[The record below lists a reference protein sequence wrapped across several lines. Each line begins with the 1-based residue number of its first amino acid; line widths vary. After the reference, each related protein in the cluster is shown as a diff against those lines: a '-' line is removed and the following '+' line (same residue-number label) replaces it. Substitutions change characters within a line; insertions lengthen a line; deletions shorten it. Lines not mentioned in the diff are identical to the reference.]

1 MSTRREAA
9 AAGAEPT
16 RLDARAALARGVARL
31 REAGLASLGRE
42 AGLAAELLLLHVV
55 EQTTKNDAEPNG
67 ARAASGAA
75 DAGWSGEPATDAGGE
90 IEYRNGAWGAR
101 RDRAWLYAHPEY
113 VLSAA
118 EWEAYEALLARHASG
133 VPVQYL
139 TGVQEFWGLEFEV
152 TPSVL
157 IPRPET
163 EHVVEVA
170 LERLGARAMAGRI
183 DSAPSASAVTAPF
196 ATTFNAPLVAHF
208 TGAPSVAPL
217 TPAPCVDHFTS
228 APCVAPVTPAPSV
241 APGAALN
248 IADVGTGSG
257 CLAVALATELPGAC
271 VVATDISAAAL
282 EVARRNALRHGVGER
297 VRFVRADLLELR
309 DAPRGGASG
318 SASAMLAG
326 REGDVE
332 VFPQFFHQ
340 EGAAEAPLF
349 DLIVSNP
356 PYVARNAAA
365 SLPVEVRDYEPH
377 EALFGGATGVEIYAR
392 LIAQAAGAL
401 RAGGVL
407 VLELGYDSLAHVQGA
422 LLARPD
428 AAPDGA
434 ASGRNSRWS
443 DIRVTN
449 DLAGIPRVISAT
461 RSATRA

>member
-75 DAGWSGEPATDAGGE
+75 DAGWSGEPATDGAGE
-90 IEYRNGAWGAR
+90 IEYRHGAWGAR

-118 EWEAYEALLARHASG
+118 EWEAYEALLARRASG

-217 TPAPCVDHFTS
+217 TPAPCV
-228 APCVAPVTPAPSV
+228 APD
-241 APGAALN
+241 AALN

-297 VRFVRADLLELR
+297 VRFVRADLLDLR

-318 SASAMLAG
+318 SASATLAG

-356 PYVARNAAA
+356 PYVARDAAR
-365 SLPVEVRDYEPH
+365 V
-377 EALFGGATGVEIYAR
+377 
-392 LIAQAAGAL
+392 AAG
-401 RAGGVL
+401 GG
-407 VLELGYDSLAHVQGA
+407 
-422 LLARPD
+422 
-428 AAPDGA
+428 
-434 ASGRNSRWS
+434 SR
-443 DIRVTN
+443 
-449 DLAGIPRVISAT
+449 L
-461 RSATRA
+461 

>member
-1 MSTRREAA
+1 VSVAGKGFFPEAA
-9 AAGAEPT
+9 TAGAAGAEPT
-16 RLDARAALARGVARL
+16 RLDARAALAHGVARL
-31 REAGLASLGRE
+31 REAGVASLGRE
-42 AGLAAELLLLHVV
+42 AGLAAELLLLHVM
-55 EQTTKNDAEPNG
+55 EMAPKNDEGDAE
-67 ARAASGAA
+67 
-75 DAGWSGEPATDAGGE
+75 WSGERAAGGAGE
-90 IEYRNGAWGAR
+90 IEHRRGAHGGR

-113 VLSAA
+113 VLSTA
-118 EWEAYEALLARHASG
+118 EWEAYEALLARRASG

-170 LERLGARAMAGRI
+170 LERVRARGIGGI
-183 DSAPSASAVTAPF
+183 D
-196 ATTFNAPLVAHF
+196 
-208 TGAPSVAPL
+208 GAPSVAPL
-217 TPAPCVDHFTS
+217 TPAPCVAAD
-228 APCVAPVTPAPSV
+228 
-241 APGAALN
+241 AALN

-257 CLAVALATELPGAC
+257 CLAVALAKELPGAR

-297 VRFVRADLLELR
+297 VRFVRADLLDLLDAA

-318 SASAMLAG
+318 LASATLAG
-326 REGDVE
+326 REGDGE
-332 VFPQFFHQ
+332 VFSQFFHHGSAG
-340 EGAAEAPLF
+340 ESPLF

-356 PYVARNAAA
+356 PYVARNMAATLA
-365 SLPVEVRDYEPH
+365 VEVRDYEPH

-392 LIAQAAGAL
+392 LIAQASGAL

-407 VLELGYDSLAHVQGA
+407 VLELGYDSLAHVQA

-434 ASGRNSRWS
+434 AAGRNSSWS

-449 DLAGIPRVISAT
+449 DLAGTPRVISAT
-461 RSATRA
+461 R

>member
-1 MSTRREAA
+1 MAGKGFFSEAARAASAAARTPTSPARVRREAGSLETGEA
-9 AAGAEPT
+9 GRTMPEPTVAPAQREAGAAQPS
-16 RLDARAALARGVARL
+16 RDARAALAYGVARL
-31 REAGLASLGRE
+31 DAARVPSP
-42 AGLAAELLLLHVV
+42 GLAAELLLLHVI
-55 EQTTKNDAEPNG
+55 EKAIKNDAGDAGRNAAVDAEPGG
-67 ARAASGAA
+67 ARAAGGA
-75 DAGWSGEPATDAGGE
+75 GE
-90 IEYRNGAWGAR
+90 IDYRRGAHRAR

-113 VLSAA
+113 LLSAA
-118 EWEAYEALLARHASG
+118 EWEAYDALLARRASG

-170 LERLGARAMAGRI
+170 LEWVRARGIPRDLSDAG
-183 DSAPSASAVTAPF
+183 
-196 ATTFNAPLVAHF
+196 
-208 TGAPSVAPL
+208 
-217 TPAPCVDHFTS
+217 
-228 APCVAPVTPAPSV
+228 
-241 APGAALN
+241 LN
-248 IADVGTGSG
+248 VADVGTGSG
-257 CLAVALATELPGAC
+257 CLAVALAKELPGAR

-297 VRFVRADLLELR
+297 VRFVRADLLDLR
-309 DAPRGGASG
+309 DASRGGASG
-318 SASAMLAG
+318 VASATLAG
-326 REGDVE
+326 REGDGE
-332 VFPQFFHQ
+332 VFSQFFHD
-340 EGAAEAPLF
+340 EGAGEAPLF

-356 PYVARNAAA
+356 PYVARDAAA

-407 VLELGYDSLAHVQGA
+407 VLELGYDSLAHVQA

-428 AAPDGA
+428 AAPEGA
-434 ASGRNSRWS
+434 AAGRNSSWS

-461 RSATRA
+461 R

>member
-1 MSTRREAA
+1 MRVTRDGTRRLTRSLAVR
-9 AAGAEPT
+9 EP
-16 RLDARAALARGVARL
+16 
-31 REAGLASLGRE
+31 
-42 AGLAAELLLLHVV
+42 LAARERSNTGMAPVV
-55 EQTTKNDAEPNG
+55 G
-67 ARAASGAA
+67 A
-75 DAGWSGEPATDAGGE
+75 
-90 IEYRNGAWGAR
+90 

-118 EWEAYEALLARHASG
+118 EWEAYEALLARRASG

-170 LERLGARAMAGRI
+170 LERVGARAMAGRI

-196 ATTFNAPLVAHF
+196 ATTVNAPLVAHF
-208 TGAPSVAPL
+208 TGAP
-217 TPAPCVDHFTS
+217 
-228 APCVAPVTPAPSV
+228 CVARD
-241 APGAALN
+241 AALN

-257 CLAVALATELPGAC
+257 CLAVALATELPGAR

-297 VRFVRADLLELR
+297 VRFVRADLLDLR

-318 SASAMLAG
+318 SASATLAG
-326 REGDVE
+326 REGDAE

-356 PYVARNAAA
+356 PYVARDAAA

-407 VLELGYDSLAHVQGA
+407 VLELGYDSLAHVQA

-461 RSATRA
+461 RCAAE